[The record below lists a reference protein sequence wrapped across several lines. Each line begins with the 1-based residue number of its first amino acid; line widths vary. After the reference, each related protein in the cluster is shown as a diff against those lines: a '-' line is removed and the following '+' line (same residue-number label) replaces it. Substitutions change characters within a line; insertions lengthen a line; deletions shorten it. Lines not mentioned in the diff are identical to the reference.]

1 MGAKNRRRAARA
13 GRPPM
18 SSPGRPSVGRREH
31 RERFWRAIAQGLSS
45 EEAGREAGVSPV
57 VGYRWFRE
65 GGGMPS
71 IKLAQLSR
79 RYLSFAEREEVAILH
94 AQRLGVR
101 AIARRLQRS

>member
-1 MGAKNRRRAARA
+1 
-13 GRPPM
+13 
-18 SSPGRPSVGRREH
+18 
-31 RERFWRAIAQGLSS
+31 
-45 EEAGREAGVSPV
+45 
-57 VGYRWFRE
+57 
-65 GGGMPS
+65 MPS